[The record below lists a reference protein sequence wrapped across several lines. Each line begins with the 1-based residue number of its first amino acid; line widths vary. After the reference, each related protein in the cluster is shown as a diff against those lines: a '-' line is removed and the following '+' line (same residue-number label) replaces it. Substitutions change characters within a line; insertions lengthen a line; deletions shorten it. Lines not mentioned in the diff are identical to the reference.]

1 MITRRTALAS
11 LAATTLPGSIAFAQ
25 DDAITISDMRLGN
38 ELAKVTVTEY
48 ASFTC
53 PHCANFHANTY
64 PQLKANYIDTDKINF
79 IYREVYFDR
88 FGLWGAM
95 IARCDPS
102 KYFGIADMLY
112 DRQSDWSRAGE
123 PAEIVAAMR
132 KIGLVAGLSNEQ
144 LDACMNDQKTAEAM
158 VARFQETSTK
168 DDVNSTPTIL
178 VNGTKYGNL
187 PYAELA
193 EIIETELGK

>member
-1 MITRRTALAS
+1 MITRRTALAT
-11 LAATTLPGSIAFAQ
+11 LAATTLPGSFAFAQ
-25 DDAITISDMRLGN
+25 DETITVPDMRLGN

-53 PHCANFHANTY
+53 PHCASFHANTY

-79 IYREVYFDR
+79 VYREVYFDR

-102 KYFGIADMLY
+102 KFFGISDMLY
-112 DRQSDWSRAGE
+112 KRQAEWSRAGE
-123 PAEIVAAMR
+123 PAEIVAEMR
-132 KIGLVAGLSNEQ
+132 KIGKIAGLSDDQ
-144 LDACMNDQKTAEAM
+144 LDECLNNQKMAEAM
-158 VARFQETSTK
+158 VARFQETSTA
-168 DDVNSTPTIL
+168 DEVNSTPTL
-178 VNGTKYGNL
+178 FVNGTKYGNL

-193 EIIETELGK
+193 EIIEAELGS